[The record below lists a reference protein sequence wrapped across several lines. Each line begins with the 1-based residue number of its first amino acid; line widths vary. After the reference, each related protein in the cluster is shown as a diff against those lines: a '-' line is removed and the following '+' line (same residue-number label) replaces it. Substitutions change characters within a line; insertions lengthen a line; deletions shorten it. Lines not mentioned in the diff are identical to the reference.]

1 MLKYIQDNYLEVMT
15 LFLQHIQLTAM
26 TLGIALLIALPM
38 GILLAKNKY
47 AAAVVLPVLS
57 VIYTIPSLAMF
68 ALLIPIFGLGFVPA
82 VIALVAYSQ
91 LILVRNVVA
100 GFTSIDPAIIEA
112 GRGMG
117 LSASQLF
124 FKIEIILALP
134 VILGGLRI
142 AAVSVIGI
150 ATIASWINAG
160 GLGVILFQG
169 LYNSNMPAII
179 WGTLFVSGFAIF
191 VNYFLSVLE
200 SAALAKAKGEVLT

>member
-1 MLKYIQDNYLEVMT
+1 MLEYMQDNYLEVMT
-15 LFLQHIQLTAM
+15 LFLQHIELTAA
-26 TLGIALLIALPM
+26 TLGIALLLALPV

-47 AAAVVLPVLS
+47 IAAVVMPILS

-68 ALLIPIFGLGFVPA
+68 ALFIPFVGLGFVPA
-82 VIALVAYSQ
+82 VLALVAYSQ

-100 GFTSIDPAIIEA
+100 GFTAIDPAIIEA

-117 LSASQLF
+117 LSAGQLF
-124 FKIEIILALP
+124 FKIELVIALP

-142 AAVSVIGI
+142 ASVSVIGI
-150 ATIASWINAG
+150 ATVASWINAG

-169 LYNSNMPAII
+169 LYNSNMPAIL
-179 WGTLFVSGFAIF
+179 WGTVLVSGLAIF

-200 SAALAKAKGEVLT
+200 TAALAKAKGEILP